1 MNNNRELKL
10 IKDDGSE
17 IVCEILFTY
26 YSEDFKSDYVIFV
39 VPEEDCVSA
48 AKYSVN
54 ENGDAG
60 ELTLI
65 DSEEEWEM
73 IEEVLES
80 YYESLENEEN
90 EEHGCGCG
98 CGCHGECDDDCDCDC
113 DHENCECDHEHNDG
127 ECCCKHQH

>member
-80 YYESLENEEN
+80 YYESLENEED
-90 EEHGCGCG
+90 EECGCG
-98 CGCHGECDDDCDCDC
+98 CGCHHGECNHEDCDC
-113 DHENCECDHEHNDG
+113 DHEDCECEEEG
-127 ECCCKHQH
+127 CCCKHQH

>member
-80 YYESLENEEN
+80 YYESLENEED
-90 EEHGCGCG
+90 EECGCG
-98 CGCHGECDDDCDCDC
+98 CGCHHGECDHEDCDC
-113 DHENCECDHEHNDG
+113 DHEDCECEEEG
-127 ECCCKHQH
+127 CCCKHQH